1 MVNSGRVVVKRDE
14 DSVAVERRVWSQI
27 SHLNKLFNFLNFG
40 FLSKIKFIIAPT
52 LLFYLFLKILFI
64 YFLGFFFFPF
74 IFISWRLITSQHCSG
89 FCPTL
94 T

>member
-52 LLFYLFLKILFI
+52 LLFYLFIFKNFIYLFI
-64 YFLGFFFFPF
+64 F
-74 IFISWRLITSQHCSG
+74 
-89 FCPTL
+89 
-94 T
+94 

>member
-40 FLSKIKFIIAPT
+40 VLSKIKFIIAPT

-64 YFLGFFFFPF
+64 YFLGFFFFHLF
-74 IFISWRLITSQHCSG
+74 LLVG
-89 FCPTL
+89 G
-94 T
+94 